1 MTCIVGVADGKNVYM
16 GADSM
21 VSDGSLKAM
30 FAEGKLWR
38 LGEMIVGGCGD
49 VRPEQILL
57 HHLKMP
63 AHPRT
68 MPAAK
73 YLVTRVV
80 PAMKKLLDAH
90 GALTKQGQIRGGGS
104 MMVGYRGE
112 LYSIGCDL
120 SVIVAADRYAAEG
133 SGRDF
138 ALGSL
143 HGSNALGP
151 LDRLTRALEAA
162 AHHELHVA
170 PPFIFQSTK

>member
-1 MTCIVGVADGKNVYM
+1 MTCIVGIADGNKVWM

-38 LGEMIVGGCGD
+38 VGELLIGGCGD

-57 HHLKMP
+57 HNLKLP
-63 AHPRT
+63 VRPKA

-80 PAMKKLLDAH
+80 PAMSKLLSEH
-90 GALTKQGQIRGGGS
+90 GMLKKGQLRGGGS
-104 MMVGYRGE
+104 MMVGYDGE

-120 SVIVAADRYAAEG
+120 SVVVASDRYAAEG

-143 HGSNALGP
+143 HSSTGDPAK
-151 LDRLTRALEAA
+151 RLTKALEAA
-162 AHHELHVA
+162 AYHELHVG
-170 PPFIFQSTK
+170 PPFVYQTV